1 MSTAKPFSIGVAAS
15 TVIVVTQQKKDK
27 SSPGASTAETAAYEN
42 ANANDVESINGS
54 RNRNINHSYL
64 DSISVVSS
72 AGQGRQS
79 YLDELSESSPL
90 TFDDSSYA
98 TTWPEMTQSVDEDAE
113 SHHFSSSIGESA
125 AAGSSG
131 ASYLESMNGKQP
143 SMAPDTATS
152 WSEVASNQHSLQN
165 GETPAEMPR
174 LSYLESL
181 SAGTSTIVSQDY
193 GQSYLNSL

>member
-1 MSTAKPFSIGVAAS
+1 
-15 TVIVVTQQKKDK
+15 
-27 SSPGASTAETAAYEN
+27 
-42 ANANDVESINGS
+42 
-54 RNRNINHSYL
+54 
-64 DSISVVSS
+64 
-72 AGQGRQS
+72 
-79 YLDELSESSPL
+79 
-90 TFDDSSYA
+90 
-98 TTWPEMTQSVDEDAE
+98 MTQSVDEDAE